1 MKKHTFI
8 TLILLSSCI
17 GYLAGT
23 GSQLSAQSHIGGDAD
38 KVATEAQYLV
48 MRKEAIVEN
57 SITAANDNWRIDED
71 GVAYFN
77 QIVLEPQEL
86 NDLLPVDGALIFL
99 TNPVQI
105 GMGYGDAWHYAELI
119 PEEEWTDGM
128 VCDAAVYYGGR
139 RWIARTDN
147 LVIQ

>member
-1 MKKHTFI
+1 MRKHTLI
-8 TLILLSSCI
+8 TLILLASCV

-23 GSQLSAQSHIGGDAD
+23 GSQISAQSHIGGDAD
-38 KVATEAQYLV
+38 KVATEERYLV
-48 MRKEAIVEN
+48 MRNGAVVEN
-57 SITAANDNWRIDED
+57 SIDAANANWRIDED
-71 GVAYFN
+71 GVAYFK

-86 NDLLPVDGALIFL
+86 NDLLPIEGALIFL
-99 TNPVQI
+99 ENPVQI

-119 PEEEWTDGM
+119 PEEDWVDGM
-128 VCDAAVYYGGR
+128 ICDAAVYYGGR

>member
-1 MKKHTFI
+1 M
-8 TLILLSSCI
+8 
-17 GYLAGT
+17 
-23 GSQLSAQSHIGGDAD
+23 
-38 KVATEAQYLV
+38 
-48 MRKEAIVEN
+48 MRKEAVVEN
-57 SITAANDNWRIDED
+57 SITAANNNWRIDEN

-86 NDLLPVDGALIFL
+86 NDLLPVEGALIFL
-99 TNPVQI
+99 KNPVQI

-119 PEEEWTDGM
+119 PEEQWTEGM
-128 VCDAAVYYGGR
+128 ICDAAVYYGGR